1 VNIRRLA
8 KHLFVPDWLAQR
20 AFPDTLLRRIEQ
32 AIAASESRHGGQLRF
47 VVEAGLELPL
57 LWRGKSAR
65 QRAAQLFS
73 ELRVWDTEYNSGV
86 LIYVQL
92 HDRRVEILA
101 DRGISARVKQQDWDA
116 ICRHVEQAYGR
127 GEYKAGTL
135 AALDEVTALL
145 QQHFP
150 AGPFDANELP
160 DRPLVL

>member
-1 VNIRRLA
+1 MNIRRLV
-8 KHLFVPDWLAQR
+8 KHLFIPDWLVQR
-20 AFPDTLLRRIEQ
+20 AFPDMLLRRIEQ

-47 VVEAGLELPL
+47 VVEAALELPL
-57 LWRGKSAR
+57 LWRGRTAR

-73 ELRVWDTEYNSGV
+73 ELRVWDTEYNCGV

-116 ICRHVEQAYGR
+116 ICRRLEQAYGR
-127 GEYKAGTL
+127 GEYEAGTL

-150 AGPFDANELP
+150 AGPSDANELP
-160 DRPLVL
+160 DRPLLI

>member
-1 VNIRRLA
+1 MNIRRLV
-8 KHLFVPDWLAQR
+8 KHLFIPDWLVQR
-20 AFPDTLLRRIEQ
+20 AFPDMLLRRIEQ

-47 VVEAGLELPL
+47 VVEAALELPL
-57 LWRGKSAR
+57 LWRGRTAR

-73 ELRVWDTEYNSGV
+73 ELRVWDTEYNCGV

-116 ICRHVEQAYGR
+116 ICRRLEQAYGR
-127 GEYKAGTL
+127 GEYEAGTL

-150 AGPFDANELP
+150 AGSSDANELP
-160 DRPLVL
+160 DRPLLI

>member
-1 VNIRRLA
+1 MDIKRLA
-8 KHLFVPDWLAQR
+8 KHLFVPDWLAHR
-20 AFPDTLLRRIEQ
+20 AFPDTVLRRIEQ

-47 VVEAGLELPL
+47 VVEAALELPL
-57 LWRGKSAR
+57 LWHGKTAR

-101 DRGISARVKQQDWDA
+101 DRGISARVNPQDWDT
-116 ICRHVEQAYGR
+116 ICRRLEQAYGR
-127 GEYKAGTL
+127 GEYEAGTL
-135 AALDEVTALL
+135 LALEEVTALL

-150 AGPFDANELP
+150 AGPSDTNELP
-160 DRPLVL
+160 DQPLLI